1 MYDKIKEVLLSDIN
15 KEKNEKKHNFKSCE
29 HQDMIKKKK
38 IRNSQYCKKKAE
50 TKLKA

>member
-29 HQDMIKKKK
+29 HLDMTKKKK
-38 IRNSQYCKKKAE
+38 LEIHNIAKK
-50 TKLKA
+50 LRQN